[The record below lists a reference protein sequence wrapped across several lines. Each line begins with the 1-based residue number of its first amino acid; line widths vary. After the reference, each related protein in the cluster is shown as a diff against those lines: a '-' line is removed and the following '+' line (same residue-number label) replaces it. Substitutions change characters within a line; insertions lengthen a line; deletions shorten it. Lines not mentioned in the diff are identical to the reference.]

1 MRKISVQGSM
11 VPSIVDQRGDWDEMG
26 WGQNGCPGT
35 QLSPLLT
42 RGGLV

>member
-1 MRKISVQGSM
+1 MRKISVMGNM
-11 VPSIVDQRGDWDEMG
+11 VVSTVDQRGDWDEMG

-35 QLSPLLT
+35 RLSPLLT